1 MIYALDRRWS
11 ARVRSSGQRKAL
23 EGSRRYADQRWHP
36 AAYGDARARW
46 APLRLRRWCW
56 DRTSVASRIHWIS
69 FGDLRHRW
77 RNDIGCVGVSS
88 MRAFRPPCQRTGA
101 PVWDSQWPGRRNLPR
116 RGTPRRAPVRA
127 DEPDDDGL
135 TYVHV
140 TCLACAQTS
149 GEPEDQ
155 KGPGRRGRKDAR
167 GAMRSYNARQDHTEP
182 SPFQVRS

>member
-1 MIYALDRRWS
+1 
-11 ARVRSSGQRKAL
+11 VRSSGQRKAL

-127 DEPDDDGL
+127 DEPDDDDL
-135 TYVHV
+135 TYVQV
-140 TCLACAQTS
+140 TCLVCAQTHLVNPKTREVL
-149 GEPEDQ
+149 GAEDE
-155 KGPGRRGRKDAR
+155 KDAQALCAHTRRAKIIRSRRPFRFVFESGAR
-167 GAMRSYNARQDHTEP
+167 GSF
-182 SPFQVRS
+182 S